1 VHCQWPVLL
10 PFGVD
15 APACPRL
22 LPLCVDCIGLG
33 VDVLH
38 VELSVP
44 GPHPDVG
51 GAADELEVDVLHV
64 ELSVPGPHPASAVGG
79 GGGESHANWKDDDV
93 GYKALHDWL
102 RNHWPEGIP
111 KYCSVCGLE
120 KDLELCNISP
130 TPNPKT
136 YNRDIKNWFFACN
149 LCHRRTDG
157 RLERAVVYNVG
168 RKLPL
173 ETIEKMRETHIGKKQ
188 SLETKLRISQALTG
202 IKRGPYRKR
211 LVIA

>member
-1 VHCQWPVLL
+1 MSVRMCLSCGSGFLNKSHISNPRFAKRSFCGHECAGLADSKLFGL
-10 PFGVD
+10 PGMSWFFG
-15 APACPRL
+15 R
-22 LPLCVDCIGLG
+22 
-33 VDVLH
+33 
-38 VELSVP
+38 
-44 GPHPDVG
+44 
-51 GAADELEVDVLHV
+51 
-64 ELSVPGPHPASAVGG
+64 
-79 GGGESHANWKDDDV
+79 GGESHANWKDDDV

-136 YNRDIKNWFFACN
+136 YNRDFKNWFFACN